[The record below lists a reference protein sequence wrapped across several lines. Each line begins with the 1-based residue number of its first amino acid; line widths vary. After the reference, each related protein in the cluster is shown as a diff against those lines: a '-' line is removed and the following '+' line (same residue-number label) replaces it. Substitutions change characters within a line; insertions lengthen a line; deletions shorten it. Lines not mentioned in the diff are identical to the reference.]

1 MKSRWSIRTYLWLL
15 ALAVAVPCAGVLIYS
30 HATDASHEQREMEAT
45 TLSLAQLVA
54 AQTQAF
60 LEDSE
65 TIERILV
72 QRRAIQ
78 AALDPSPDARPGILD
93 QFLFLHPQYTNLLI
107 CNATGALLHSAVK
120 LPEDYSADK
129 FQGRWVEGVVRHGRF
144 TVGRPIR
151 GQITRRWV
159 CVLGYPIQNES
170 GEIAGALG
178 MSVDLERIQRS
189 ASALSLPPNSSIAIV
204 DQDGT
209 VIAGSWESQNWIAR
223 PARGSAVVDHVLSH
237 AQGNVTAR
245 DMDGVERIHG
255 FTFLPHV
262 GWHVYVGIPTEFAY
276 ATSRANALRA
286 GLVATA
292 VVGFI
297 VLLVLLVGALINEPI
312 LVLSRA
318 AITAAEGKLDTTVP
332 LSGPKEIARV
342 AEEFNHMVAVRH
354 EKELEIKKLNAD
366 LEKRVQERTAELE
379 KTNTALT
386 ARSKD
391 LETANKEL
399 EAFCY
404 SVSHDL
410 RAPVRTIGGF
420 TKVLIEGYSHQLD
433 ESGKDYLDRTGRA
446 VERMTELIDDLL
458 ELSRISRSKLVCTE
472 VDLTAL
478 AADVS
483 KELKATAPERPIT
496 FDLEPGLVARG
507 DAGLLRVL
515 IENLLGNS
523 WKFTRKHNAPRI
535 EFGKEQSR
543 GATVYFVRDNGAGF
557 DMKYANKLFG
567 AFERLHSPGE
577 YEGHGIGLATV
588 QRIVHRHG
596 GHAWGEGR
604 PGEGAI
610 FYFTLSN
617 GNGSGVNGI

>member
-15 ALAVAVPCAGVLIYS
+15 ALAVAAPCAGVLIYWIK
-30 HATDASHEQREMEAT
+30 TDASHEEREMKAT
-45 TLSLAQLVA
+45 TLSLAQLIG

-60 LEDSE
+60 LDDAEA
-65 TIERILV
+65 IEKKLAE
-72 QRRAIQ
+72 RRAFQ
-78 AALDPSPDARPGILD
+78 AALDPNPDWRPGILD
-93 QFLFLHPQYTNLLI
+93 QFLFLHPQYANLII
-107 CNATGALLHSAVK
+107 CNATGSLLHSAAPI
-120 LPEDYSADK
+120 PEYLSEEK

-151 GQITRRWV
+151 GQITGRWV
-159 CVLGYPIQNES
+159 CVLGYPIQNEL
-170 GEIAGALG
+170 GEIAGVLG
-178 MSVDLERIQRS
+178 MSVDLERFQPS
-189 ASALSLPPNSSIAIV
+189 ASALSLPPNSTIAIV

-209 VIAGSWESQNWIAR
+209 VVAGSCESQNWVGKGAR
-223 PARGSAVVDHVLSH
+223 RSEVVNYVLSH
-237 AQGNVTAR
+237 IEGNVTAR
-245 DMDGVERIHG
+245 EMDGVERIHG
-255 FTFLPHV
+255 YTILPNV
-262 GWHVYVGIPTEFAY
+262 GWHIYVGIPTEFAY

-286 GLVATA
+286 GLAATA

-312 LVLSRA
+312 LALSRA
-318 AITAAEGKLDTTVP
+318 ATIAAEGKLDTTLPV
-332 LSGPKEIARV
+332 SGPKEIARV
-342 AEEFNHMVAVRH
+342 AEEFNRMVAVRH
-354 EKELEIKKLNAD
+354 EKEMEIKKLNAE
-366 LEKRVQERTAELE
+366 LENRVQERTAELE
-379 KTNTALT
+379 KTNTTLM
-386 ARSKD
+386 ARSKE

-458 ELSRISRSKLVCTE
+458 ELSRISRSKLVCTD

-478 AADVS
+478 AKDVTS
-483 KELKATAPERPIT
+483 ELKASAPERPIT
-496 FDLEPGLVARG
+496 FNLEPGLVAHG

-515 IENLLGNS
+515 MENLLGNS
-523 WKFTRKHNAPRI
+523 WKFTRRHEAPRI

-543 GATVYFVRDNGAGF
+543 GATVFFVRDNGAGF

-617 GNGSGVNGI
+617 GNGSGI